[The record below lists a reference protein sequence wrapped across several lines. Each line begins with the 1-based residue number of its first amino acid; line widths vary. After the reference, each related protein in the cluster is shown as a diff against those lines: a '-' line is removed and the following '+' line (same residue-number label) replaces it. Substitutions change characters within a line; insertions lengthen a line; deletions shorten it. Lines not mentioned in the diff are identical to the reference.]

1 MYLPMLSD
9 DELVRYVDNNPNA
22 TECEKRLAQRIH
34 DLQTELNEAEC
45 AAESA
50 GNEVA
55 DLQREID
62 ELNGDITD
70 LKSEI
75 ATLQDTI
82 TNLKKHY

>member
-9 DELVRYVDNNPNA
+9 DELVRYVDNNPDA
-22 TECEKRLAQRIH
+22 TECEKRLVQRIH
-34 DLQTELNEAEC
+34 DLQSEVNEAEC

-55 DLQREID
+55 DLQREI
-62 ELNGDITD
+62 
-70 LKSEI
+70 